1 MYIPLLQKPFR
12 FCASYRLII
21 PAYPASVNR
30 FFAKKAARTAALQAL
45 RAGVRPDITQAAAD
59 PSPDPHGKIPPAAG
73 TVADL
78 AALFGAGQPHDRM
91 AVRAGAVD
99 MGPAVTE
106 AAAQQARLFAAAPA
120 KPQPERVFL
129 LPCRNIARKA
139 APKQQDKDHP
149 FGDQKCCP
157 ARQHMKNQQKP
168 RTAPASPDRAGRG
181 RSVPA

>member
-30 FFAKKAARTAALQAL
+30 FLQKS
-45 RAGVRPDITQAAAD
+45 RPHSRFTGSAGGRPSGYTQAAAD

-129 LPCRNIARKA
+129 LQCRNIA
-139 APKQQDKDHP
+139 
-149 FGDQKCCP
+149 
-157 ARQHMKNQQKP
+157 
-168 RTAPASPDRAGRG
+168 
-181 RSVPA
+181 